1 MTDNNHQEKELA
13 ALENAFL
20 DESADPVDLPFSLLK
35 AITGNFSEDNEIGR
49 GGFGAVYKGVL
60 PSGGIVAVKKLYERL
75 EILDKNFKSEVASL
89 VGVKHKNM
97 VRFLGH
103 CSETQHVM
111 MPYKGKFVCAEERQR
126 LLCFEYLPK
135 GCLADYLSDASCRLE
150 WTTRYEI
157 IKGICEGVHYLHGQ
171 RIIHM
176 DLKPQNV
183 LLDDNMVP
191 RIADFGLSR
200 RLSESKSRAITK
212 NMIGT
217 TGYMAPEFINKGE
230 ITFKT
235 DIYSLGVI
243 ITEILMGHKEC
254 SNVKEVVES
263 WTNKFVISKSQ
274 TVLEEVKVCA
284 EIAVKCT
291 NYDPGNRLTTGFI
304 ICLFEKLCEVE
315 ISNRMDVA
323 TSPEGQISFAC
334 NVANELKLSLERKP
348 MAETLECVNWGDEH
362 PRCQAYHGDGRQ
374 VLASSFLPGALE
386 AVFPDMTVAVTRTD
400 LYSLCLCDV
409 SLNVVVEG
417 AVGDPKRMRTGG
429 HSMLPSSWGARN
441 SVAEAVPPATATANT
456 PALPVV
462 VDTQV
467 VHALLACAEA
477 VQQENLS
484 AHQVM
489 SEVYLGRQICNV
501 VACEGAERTERHET
515 LGQWRN
521 RLGNTGFETVR
532 LSSNAYKQASTLL
545 ALFGVGDGYKVEEK
559 EGCLT
564 LGWHTRPLIATSAW
578 RLAAP

>member
-217 TGYMAPEFINKGE
+217 T
-230 ITFKT
+230 
-235 DIYSLGVI
+235 
-243 ITEILMGHKEC
+243 
-254 SNVKEVVES
+254 
-263 WTNKFVISKSQ
+263 
-274 TVLEEVKVCA
+274 
-284 EIAVKCT
+284 
-291 NYDPGNRLTTGFI
+291 
-304 ICLFEKLCEVE
+304 
-315 ISNRMDVA
+315 
-323 TSPEGQISFAC
+323 
-334 NVANELKLSLERKP
+334 
-348 MAETLECVNWGDEH
+348 
-362 PRCQAYHGDGRQ
+362 
-374 VLASSFLPGALE
+374 
-386 AVFPDMTVAVTRTD
+386 
-400 LYSLCLCDV
+400 
-409 SLNVVVEG
+409 
-417 AVGDPKRMRTGG
+417 
-429 HSMLPSSWGARN
+429 
-441 SVAEAVPPATATANT
+441 
-456 PALPVV
+456 
-462 VDTQV
+462 
-467 VHALLACAEA
+467 
-477 VQQENLS
+477 
-484 AHQVM
+484 
-489 SEVYLGRQICNV
+489 
-501 VACEGAERTERHET
+501 
-515 LGQWRN
+515 
-521 RLGNTGFETVR
+521 
-532 LSSNAYKQASTLL
+532 
-545 ALFGVGDGYKVEEK
+545 
-559 EGCLT
+559 
-564 LGWHTRPLIATSAW
+564 
-578 RLAAP
+578 